1 MTKIALSFLFG
12 GISLLGLSQ
21 QNTVSTGGN
30 ANGTG
35 GTVSYSVGQIDYSNQ
50 QGTNGSINQG
60 VQQPYEFYLLGIGA
74 ELTLDVSLF
83 PNPTNEFIILQLENF
98 SNDLKYALTDMNGK
112 IIATDKIE
120 SSETHIDMRSYASG
134 QYNLTITNDTTTN
147 QTIKIIKH

>member
-1 MTKIALSFLFG
+1 MTKFTLSLLFG
-12 GISLLGLSQ
+12 CLSLLGFTQ
-21 QNTVSTGGN
+21 QNTVSTGGE
-30 ANGTG
+30 ASGTG
-35 GTVSYSVGQIDYSNQ
+35 GTVSYSVGQIDYSNA

-60 VQQPYEFYLLGIGA
+60 VQQPYEFYLLGIGS

-98 SNDLKYALTDMNGK
+98 TNDLKYTLSDMKGK

-120 SSETHIDMRSYASG
+120 TSETHIDMREYATG
-134 QYNLTITNDTTTN
+134 RYNLTIANSTTTH